1 MNLAFKA
8 MRCDSLWFA
17 DPSPAARQKRLIR
30 ITARVSSINTISFP
44 TWEAIDFAFPAR
56 GDMPPFTIH
65 WWNGGDMPDIRRNIE
80 ALWADIP
87 GAGTTDRS
95 TVGDGTPNWVGVTGK
110 WSGASG
116 TWIPGTAAQI
126 HANAHNMS
134 YSLHPLEKYKGFK
147 GGPPRTLPRTSGPEM
162 EWLNAI
168 RGGRAPHVQLRL
180 FGAVCGTAPARQH
193 RDAVRGASRVRP
205 GGVQVHQQREGGR
218 LAQAA
223 AEEGM
228 GNVGAA
234 GAAGRDPEPRR
245 QATRPRMHSVDPPN
259 RLCAPAPT
267 PSSTAPGGR

>member
-1 MNLAFKA
+1 MWATHTMNLAFKA

-30 ITARVSSINTISFP
+30 ITARVSNINTISFP

-65 WWNGGDMPDIRRNIE
+65 WWNGGEMPDIRRNLE

-116 TWIPGTAAQI
+116 TWIPGPAAQI

-168 RGGRAPHVQLRL
+168 RGGRPPMSSFDYSGPFVELLQIGNIATQ
-180 FGAVCGTAPARQH
+180 F
-193 RDAVRGASRVRP
+193 
-205 GGVQVHQQREGGR
+205 
-218 LAQAA
+218 
-223 AEEGM
+223 EEPLEF
-228 GNVGAA
+228 
-234 GAAGRDPEPRR
+234 DPVEFKFTNNAKADGLLKQPRR
-245 QATRPRMHSVDPPN
+245 QEWEM
-259 RLCAPAPT
+259 
-267 PSSTAPGGR
+267 